1 MKIGE
6 LAARTGLA
14 ASAIRFYEASG
25 LLPTASRGANGYRH
39 YDDAALQRLLAIQLA
54 QRLGFSL
61 DKLRK
66 VMDGQP
72 RMPHELVMQSLHE
85 RLQEIDTMQREL
97 TRQRQETEALIQQLE
112 KEWPEGRCLQLPE
125 ELPAVPPGAKPARR
139 KKRA

>member
-25 LLPTASRGANGYRH
+25 LLPAASRGPNGYRN

-66 VMDGQP
+66 VMEGQSTV
-72 RMPHELVMQSLHE
+72 PHDLVMQSLQE

-97 TRQRQETEALIQQLE
+97 KQQRQDTEALIQHLQN
-112 KEWPEGRCLQLPE
+112 EWPEGRCLYLQAE
-125 ELPAVPPGAKPARR
+125 MPAAPAAKPTRR
-139 KKRA
+139 KRSA